1 MISTNSHSSLKIMH
15 APRTLS
21 SKLSLGIVLLA
32 IPIFVLALGILFV
45 QSRNNIKKEATEH
58 AQSLLNTTMQ
68 RVSRYLMAVETATNI
83 NAWEAV
89 DNPSPDSLLALT
101 HRIVK
106 LNPHVSGCSISTEP
120 YFFSNIGRYF
130 SAYSIRK
137 DKASPQSTLLSSD
150 SIITVIEEEY
160 EYFEKIW
167 YKTPLTLNEPC
178 WVNYYDE
185 TDSLE
190 LTLEGMIASYGKPL
204 YDNHRR
210 LIGIISTDISLLH
223 LSHVIT
229 SEKPYPNSYFMM
241 LGPDGHY
248 IIHPDTT
255 QLFTHTIFET
265 PALNTLGREMAS
277 GEQGTISL
285 NIDGKPSLVCFQPVP
300 GTPWSLAL
308 VCPESDILRSY
319 HRLVIIILPLLF
331 AGLLVILVFA
341 KQAVAHA
348 LAPLNQLLTKTQSIA
363 AGNYEVY
370 IPRSDRLDAVGQLQN
385 NFANMLQ
392 SLNFHMVS
400 IRYTAGQ
407 AKHRNAELAQATKLA
422 KEAVQQK
429 TVFIQNV
436 THQIRTPLNIVMGF
450 TQVLRDYTADI
461 TQPSLSDEETKNITQ
476 TMKHNAQT
484 LNRLVQMLYDSSA
497 LGINDELNSHQI
509 DNVSCNDVAKEAMS
523 YVKLNYPELNVSFN
537 SSVPSDLCIKTNQL
551 YLMRS
556 LRELLYNAA
565 KYSDGQRVA
574 ISVSAT
580 ESAVTFTVEDTGKGI
595 SEADHDLIFEP
606 FTKVDDLTEG
616 LGLGLPL
623 AKRHIN
629 NLGGNISLDTEYH
642 DGCRFIV
649 TLPRS

>member
-1 MISTNSHSSLKIMH
+1 M
-15 APRTLS
+15 
-21 SKLSLGIVLLA
+21 
-32 IPIFVLALGILFV
+32 
-45 QSRNNIKKEATEH
+45 
-58 AQSLLNTTMQ
+58 
-68 RVSRYLMAVETATNI
+68 
-83 NAWEAV
+83 
-89 DNPSPDSLLALT
+89 
-101 HRIVK
+101 
-106 LNPHVSGCSISTEP
+106 
-120 YFFSNIGRYF
+120 
-130 SAYSIRK
+130 
-137 DKASPQSTLLSSD
+137 
-150 SIITVIEEEY
+150 
-160 EYFEKIW
+160 
-167 YKTPLTLNEPC
+167 
-178 WVNYYDE
+178 
-185 TDSLE
+185 LE
-190 LTLEGMIASYGKPL
+190 
-204 YDNHRR
+204 
-210 LIGIISTDISLLH
+210 
-223 LSHVIT
+223 
-229 SEKPYPNSYFMM
+229 
-241 LGPDGHY
+241 
-248 IIHPDTT
+248 
-255 QLFTHTIFET
+255 
-265 PALNTLGREMAS
+265 
-277 GEQGTISL
+277 
-285 NIDGKPSLVCFQPVP
+285 
-300 GTPWSLAL
+300 
-308 VCPESDILRSY
+308 
-319 HRLVIIILPLLF
+319 
-331 AGLLVILVFA
+331 
-341 KQAVAHA
+341 
-348 LAPLNQLLTKTQSIA
+348 
-363 AGNYEVY
+363 
-370 IPRSDRLDAVGQLQN
+370 
-385 NFANMLQ
+385 
-392 SLNFHMVS
+392 SLNFHMGS

-407 AKHRNAELAQATKLA
+407 AEQRNAELAQATKLA

-523 YVKLNYPELNVSFN
+523 YVKLHYPELNVSFN